1 VWGFSLPLHVH
12 AANYIRIKDW
22 FEAVVKT
29 ISKDKD
35 DTSTD
40 YASTSC
46 GICGKKGID
55 GFSKMIAPHLC
66 RLWYVQ
72 KGTLINDNVLYK
84 ASFGGFRLV
93 FCFFEGWLS
102 QELMVVL

>member
-1 VWGFSLPLHVH
+1 MGDFSLPLHVQ
-12 AANYIRIKDW
+12 AANYISIKDW
-22 FEAVVKT
+22 WEAAVQT
-29 ISKDKD
+29 IPKDKD

-55 GFSKMIAPHLC
+55 EFSKMIDSRLYRLC
-66 RLWYVQ
+66 YVQ
-72 KGTLINDNVLYK
+72 KRILINDNVLFK
-84 ASFGGFRLV
+84 ASFGGFSSC

-102 QELMVVL
+102 QELVVVL